1 MIALDMNRLEV
12 IDPELPE
19 KDQLLW
25 TGTVDEYT
33 LNNADW
39 PMSEEEIEFLSTNGY
54 VVIGG
59 GAAALFVVRYATEE
73 ARVASQTFI
82 DSCDQENPAL

>member
-1 MIALDMNRLEV
+1 MILDMNRLEI

-19 KDQLLW
+19 SEQLQW

-33 LNNADW
+33 LANADW
-39 PMSEEEIEFLSTNGY
+39 PMSDEEIEFLSTHGF

-59 GAAALFVVRYATEE
+59 GAAALYVVRYATEE
-73 ARVASQTFI
+73 ARESSQTFI
-82 DSCDQENPAL
+82 DSCDQEKSAH